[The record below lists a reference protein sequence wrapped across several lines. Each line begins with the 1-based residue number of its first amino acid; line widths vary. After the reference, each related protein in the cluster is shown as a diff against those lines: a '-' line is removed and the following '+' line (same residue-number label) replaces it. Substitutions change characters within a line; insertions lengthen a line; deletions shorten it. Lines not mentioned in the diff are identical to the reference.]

1 MRRTL
6 FGICL
11 VLLVASCGGDG
22 PLTLSE
28 YATQGGAMT
37 AVMEERIATLDAELS
52 SSSVSPEAARS
63 YWDARLQSRVELLE
77 ELRTLDAPDAM
88 AVMHQEGLDLF
99 SKLISTEEDLAARVA
114 SFDAETEVEQW
125 WSVEEAAA
133 VAAVNDDI
141 LVLCQTFQ
149 ARYDA
154 TIDRTGLAEM
164 PWIPAEMKEI
174 VQIDVGC
181 EPPDM

>member
-1 MRRTL
+1 MRLTVV
-6 FGICL
+6 GACL
-11 VLLVASCGGDG
+11 ALLVVACGGDRA
-22 PLTLSE
+22 LSLSE

-37 AVMEERIATLDAELS
+37 AVMEERIAALDADLGPSKVDVEG
-52 SSSVSPEAARS
+52 ARA

-77 ELRTLDAPDAM
+77 ELRTLDPPDAI
-88 AVMHQEGLDLF
+88 ADMHREGLDMF
-99 SKLISTEEDLAARVA
+99 DRLITAEEALAARVA
-114 SFDAETEVEQW
+114 ASEAPIGPEQW
-125 WSVEEAAA
+125 WSMEEADT
-133 VAAVNDDI
+133 VAAVNKEI
-141 LVLCQTFQ
+141 LTLCQAFQ

-154 TIDRTGLAEM
+154 TINRTGLADM